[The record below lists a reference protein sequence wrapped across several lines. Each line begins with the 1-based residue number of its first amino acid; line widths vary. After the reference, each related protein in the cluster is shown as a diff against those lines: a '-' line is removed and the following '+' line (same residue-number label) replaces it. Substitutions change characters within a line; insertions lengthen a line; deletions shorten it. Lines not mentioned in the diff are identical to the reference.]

1 MKKNNTYE
9 MNNVIQEY
17 NEFVRP
23 YKDAIKLVKIKLEA
37 LDSDYGHLH
46 RHNPIH
52 QIINRVKSLDSILN
66 KLAKRGY
73 PPELEYAKDY
83 LTDIAGVRVITYYQQ
98 DVYEVVRALKSCLD
112 IVKESDYI
120 KNPKKSGYRS
130 YHLIVVVPVHYLKGV
145 EYYPVEVQIRTR
157 EMHHVAEYGIAAHW
171 KYKQGISGKAKF
183 EELIGK
189 RIVCKTNGGRKR
201 IITYIGTVE
210 HCYPNV
216 FTMLCNNEAGK
227 QSIVSFSYID
237 VLTRTVRVGIMP
249 EKAQEDVVA
258 V

>member
-1 MKKNNTYE
+1 MLTIYQG
-9 MNNVIQEY
+9 NV
-17 NEFVRP
+17 
-23 YKDAIKLVKIKLEA
+23 
-37 LDSDYGHLH
+37 
-46 RHNPIH
+46 
-52 QIINRVKSLDSILN
+52 SIGACWKYFRNGLLRLL
-66 KLAKRGY
+66 K
-73 PPELEYAKDY
+73 Y
-83 LTDIAGVRVITYYQQ
+83 LSTILRAGVIHMII
-98 DVYEVVRALKSCLD
+98 S
-112 IVKESDYI
+112 SD
-120 KNPKKSGYRS
+120 
-130 YHLIVVVPVHYLKGV
+130 L
-145 EYYPVEVQIRTR
+145 
-157 EMHHVAEYGIAAHW
+157 EMC
-171 KYKQGISGKAKF
+171 KAKF

-249 EKAQEDVVA
+249 EKSQEEVA

>member
-9 MNNVIQEY
+9 MNSVIQEY
-17 NEFVRP
+17 NEFTRP
-23 YKDAIKLVKIKLEA
+23 YKDAIKLVKIRLEA

-120 KNPKKSGYRS
+120 KKPKKSGYRS
-130 YHLIVVVPVHYLKGV
+130 YHLIVVVPIHYLKGV
-145 EYYPVEVQIRTR
+145 EYYPVEIQIRTLTMDCWANI
-157 EMHHVAEYGIAAHW
+157 EHQLH
-171 KYKQGISGKAKF
+171 YKTLQDEFSNEISEQF
-183 EELIGK
+183 QRFSEELNTIGLKMEAIYSEQNK
-189 RIVCKTNGGRKR
+189 RRLEEDDGDD
-201 IITYIGTVE
+201 ITLK
-210 HCYPNV
+210 
-216 FTMLCNNEAGK
+216 M
-227 QSIVSFSYID
+227 
-237 VLTRTVRVGIMP
+237 R
-249 EKAQEDVVA
+249 
-258 V
+258 

>member
-9 MNNVIQEY
+9 MNSVIQEY
-17 NEFVRP
+17 NEFIRP

-52 QIINRVKSLDSILN
+52 QIINRVKSLDSVLN

-83 LTDIAGVRVITYYQQ
+83 LTDIAGIRVITYYQQ

-130 YHLIVVVPVHYLKGV
+130 YHLIVVVPIHYLKGV
-145 EYYPVEVQIRTR
+145 EYYPVEVQIRTLTMDCWANI
-157 EMHHVAEYGIAAHW
+157 EHQLH
-171 KYKQGISGKAKF
+171 YKTLQDEFSNEISEKF
-183 EELIGK
+183 QQFSEELNIIGLKMEAIYSEQNK
-189 RIVCKTNGGRKR
+189 RKLEDEEDED
-201 IITYIGTVE
+201 ITLK
-210 HCYPNV
+210 
-216 FTMLCNNEAGK
+216 M
-227 QSIVSFSYID
+227 
-237 VLTRTVRVGIMP
+237 R
-249 EKAQEDVVA
+249 
-258 V
+258 

>member
-145 EYYPVEVQIRTR
+145 EYYPVEVQIRTLTMDCWANI
-157 EMHHVAEYGIAAHW
+157 EHQLH
-171 KYKQGISGKAKF
+171 YKTLQNEFSNEISERF
-183 EELIGK
+183 QQFSEELNIIGLKMEAIYSEQNK
-189 RIVCKTNGGRKR
+189 RRLDEEEDITLKKR
-201 IITYIGTVE
+201 
-210 HCYPNV
+210 
-216 FTMLCNNEAGK
+216 
-227 QSIVSFSYID
+227 
-237 VLTRTVRVGIMP
+237 
-249 EKAQEDVVA
+249 
-258 V
+258 

>member
-145 EYYPVEVQIRTR
+145 EYYPVEVQIRTLTMDCWANI
-157 EMHHVAEYGIAAHW
+157 EHQLH
-171 KYKQGISGKAKF
+171 YKTLQNEFSNEISERFQQFSEQLNTIGLNMEAIYSEQNKRRLD
-183 EELIGK
+183 EEEDITLKK
-189 RIVCKTNGGRKR
+189 R
-201 IITYIGTVE
+201 
-210 HCYPNV
+210 
-216 FTMLCNNEAGK
+216 
-227 QSIVSFSYID
+227 
-237 VLTRTVRVGIMP
+237 
-249 EKAQEDVVA
+249 
-258 V
+258 